1 MDQKL
6 DQVLFMVNSIL
17 KSKNVNESA
26 QEDEVWTS
34 YVFFWSR
41 DMKWPMN
48 LCAICSAGCDFLK
61 NIIQWTNI
69 FFML

>member
-26 QEDEVWTS
+26 QEDEV
-34 YVFFWSR
+34 
-41 DMKWPMN
+41 
-48 LCAICSAGCDFLK
+48 
-61 NIIQWTNI
+61 
-69 FFML
+69 